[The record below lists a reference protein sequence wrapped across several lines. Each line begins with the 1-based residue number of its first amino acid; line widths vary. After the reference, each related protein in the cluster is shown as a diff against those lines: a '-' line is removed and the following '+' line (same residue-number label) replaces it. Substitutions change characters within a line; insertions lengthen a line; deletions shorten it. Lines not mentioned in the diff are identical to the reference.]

1 MTWHHRYPRHRHG
14 PPPFVRKMG
23 CAFAAMI
30 VLAAMGAS
38 TLVSIITR
46 TPQRSLTAGAIAFAV
61 IVVLAAGF
69 RFAMRGASG
78 VFREQDRLRRQMLAD
93 VAHELRTPLSILQGR
108 IEGLIDGV
116 YPRDDEGLN
125 ELLAETQHLSRL
137 VDDLRTLSNA
147 EAGALD
153 LQKERVDAEEL
164 IRDAAQSFGA
174 QVEIP
179 AELPL
184 IDVDPVRIREV
195 LLNVLANAVR
205 HSEHVVMRAE
215 VQGRM
220 LVLRVIDTGSGIPA
234 DELPR
239 IFERFQKGRDSRGSG
254 LGLAIARDLI
264 RAHAGT
270 IDAASEVGKG
280 TTVTIQLPM

>member
-1 MTWHHRYPRHRHG
+1 MRHRFRHRHG

-38 TLVSIITR
+38 TLVSIVTR
-46 TPQRSLTAGAIAFAV
+46 TPQRALTAGLIAFAV
-61 IVVLAAGF
+61 IATLALGF
-69 RFAMRGASG
+69 RFAMRGATD
-78 VFREQDRLRRQMLAD
+78 VFREQDRQRRQLMAD
-93 VAHELRTPLSILQGR
+93 VAHELRTPLAILQGR

-116 YPRDDEGLN
+116 YPRDDERLKQ
-125 ELLAETQHLSRL
+125 LLDETQHLSRL
-137 VDDLRTLSNA
+137 VEDLRTLSNA

-164 IRDAAQSFGA
+164 LRDAAQSFGA
-174 QVEIP
+174 NVDITG
-179 AELPL
+179 ELPL

-195 LLNVLANAVR
+195 LLNVLSNATR
-205 HSEHVVMRAE
+205 HGRTTLRAAMD
-215 VQGRM
+215 GHR
-220 LVLRVIDTGSGIPA
+220 LVIRVIDDGPGISP

-239 IFERFQKGRDSRGSG
+239 IFERFHKGRDSRGSG
-254 LGLAIARDLI
+254 LGLAIARKLVL
-264 RAHAGT
+264 AHDGT

-280 TTVTIQLPM
+280 TTVTIALPV